1 MIAGPIEKGAK
12 DGQTQYCKDLFAS
25 LKSAVSS
32 RPRAAGPG
40 GAKGKKKKAKG
51 KQEEPSKASNESSG
65 GSPPSKTEDW
75 GVFEPLRCILGPV
88 VDILKPVL
96 GGNLLYG
103 LLFGLLL
110 SSWFGIGFNNR
121 PAGHGYNPDVAFRGR
136 PERAVAYE
144 EMWRREESELWDWL
158 EERVGLHRMSQD
170 APPPPFIRRRVMEPR
185 VVERKVREDRM
196 SEREV
201 EEAIR
206 VTEEKLQLL
215 KAVVDRKNNVVVNDD
230 DSNRNSKRSGPTTRA
245 ETMEA

>member
-1 MIAGPIEKGAK
+1 M
-12 DGQTQYCKDLFAS
+12 
-25 LKSAVSS
+25 
-32 RPRAAGPG
+32 
-40 GAKGKKKKAKG
+40 
-51 KQEEPSKASNESSG
+51 
-65 GSPPSKTEDW
+65 
-75 GVFEPLRCILGPV
+75 
-88 VDILKPVL
+88 
-96 GGNLLYG
+96 YG

-158 EERVGLHRMSQD
+158 EERVGLHRMSHD
-170 APPPPFIRRRVMEPR
+170 APLPIRRRVMEPH

-196 SEREV
+196 SEREI

-215 KAVVDRKNNVVVNDD
+215 KAVIDRKNVVDDNGNND
-230 DSNRNSKRSGPTTRA
+230 SKRSGPTTRA